1 MFQAVSLETDVDAA
15 KVLAFSYPALR
26 DGLRRAENAG
36 SELTAVVEDG
46 LNRGDD
52 AIGFALATLAASEIR
67 AAAVS
72 EMPGIAE
79 RARVEM
85 GVGG

>member
-1 MFQAVSLETDVDAA
+1 MSLETDVDAA

-26 DGLRRAENAG
+26 EGLRRAENAS

-46 LNRGDD
+46 LSRDDD
-52 AIGFALATLAASEIR
+52 AIGFALATLAAIDIHV
-67 AAAVS
+67 AALS
-72 EMPGIAE
+72 EMPGYAE

-85 GVGG
+85 RV

>member
-26 DGLRRAENAG
+26 EGLRRAENAA

-46 LNRGDD
+46 LNRDDD

-67 AAAVS
+67 VAAVS
-72 EMPGIAE
+72 EMPAYAE

-85 GVGG
+85 RV

>member
-1 MFQAVSLETDVDAA
+1 MFQAVSLETDVDGA

-26 DGLRRAENAG
+26 EGLRRAENAG

-46 LNRGDD
+46 LNRDDD

-67 AAAVS
+67 VASVGD
-72 EMPGIAE
+72 MPRYAE
-79 RARVEM
+79 QARVEM
-85 GVGG
+85 GL

>member
-26 DGLRRAENAG
+26 EGLRRAENAG

-46 LNRGDD
+46 LSREDERLD
-52 AIGFALATLAASEIR
+52 LR
-67 AAAVS
+67 WRRWR
-72 EMPGIAE
+72 
-79 RARVEM
+79 RARF
-85 GVGG
+85 GWRR

>member
-26 DGLRRAENAG
+26 EGLRRAESAG

-46 LNRGDD
+46 LKRDD
-52 AIGFALATLAASEIR
+52 EAIGFALATLAVSEIR
-67 AAAVS
+67 VAAVS
-72 EMPGIAE
+72 EMPAYAE

-85 GVGG
+85 GL